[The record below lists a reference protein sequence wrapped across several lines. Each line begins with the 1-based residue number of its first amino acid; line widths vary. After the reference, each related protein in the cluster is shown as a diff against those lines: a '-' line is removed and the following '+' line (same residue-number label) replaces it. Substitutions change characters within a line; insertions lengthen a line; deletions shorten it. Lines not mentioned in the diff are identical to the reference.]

1 MHRALGVARSV
12 IGGVSMI
19 VLVVARGYS
28 NASTPSAIQ
37 PIAVSAAVS
46 RIGIQN
52 FKFDPPTITVPA
64 GTTVTWINRDDSVHT
79 VTSEDGRLASAGLNH
94 GEQFSYRFTVPGT
107 YAYHCALHPH
117 MMARIVVQ

>member
-1 MHRALGVARSV
+1 
-12 IGGVSMI
+12 
-19 VLVVARGYS
+19 VVARGYS

-79 VTSEDGRLASAGLNH
+79 VTSEDGRLASAGLNN
-94 GEQFSYRFTVPGT
+94 GEQFSYRFTAPGT
-107 YAYHCALHPH
+107 YAYHCALHPK
-117 MMARIVVQ
+117 MTAKIVVK